1 MRLFDRW
8 RSAEVPADVGAG
20 FWAAEAAA
28 MQRAIVT
35 ALAGAERAR
44 SGAVPA
50 RLELSPGAEGRVV
63 VVWRNVIVGFVPPDR
78 AAPLRDQLA
87 AAGKGT
93 LVAPGSVVELGGQ
106 RRMWVGEGEPVGEP
120 PADELAAPP
129 TTIFGIHLP
138 GTTPRE
144 TTTARRWVLAVG
156 SHSWEVR
163 EGTDLDVVLLR
174 RRLAEAAP
182 GSTIHVLVWGE
193 PVAIDL
199 GSDARVTLSDPV
211 TGEVE
216 VLHPR

>member
-20 FWAAEAAA
+20 FWVAEAAA

-35 ALAGAERAR
+35 ALAGAERSGSAVRAR
-44 SGAVPA
+44 V
-50 RLELSPGAEGRVV
+50 EFSPGAEGRVV
-63 VVWRNVIVGFVPPDR
+63 VAWRNVIVGFVPPDR
-78 AAPLRDQLA
+78 AAPLRDQLE

-93 LVAPGSVVELGGQ
+93 LVAPGSVVEVGGQ
-106 RRMWVGEGEPVGEP
+106 RRIWVGEGEPAGEP
-120 PADELAAPP
+120 PADELAPPP
-129 TTIFGIHLP
+129 TTIFGINLP

-163 EGTDLDVVLLR
+163 EGTDLDVALLR
-174 RRLAEAAP
+174 RRIAEAEP
-182 GSTIHVLVWGE
+182 GATVHVLVWGA

-199 GSDARVTLSDPV
+199 GSGDRVTLTDTR